1 MGIDTDPTAVVA
13 SYMSSFEDGDP
24 DEIAAH
30 VSDDFENV
38 HKSALG
44 DSCIGRAAYRDRL
57 PAFLSAFEGLS
68 YELLGTVTEGN
79 RVAAAYL
86 MRAVHD
92 GAPVEIPGMF
102 NFVVADGL
110 IRRRVDYFD
119 SLTFLRQT
127 GRE

>member
-1 MGIDTDPTAVVA
+1 M
-13 SYMSSFEDGDP
+13 
-24 DEIAAH
+24 
-30 VSDDFENV
+30 
-38 HKSALG
+38 
-44 DSCIGRAAYRDRL
+44 
-57 PAFLSAFEGLS
+57 
-68 YELLGTVTEGN
+68 
-79 RVAAAYL
+79 AAAYL

-119 SLTFLRQT
+119 SLTFLRQA

>member
-1 MGIDTDPTAVVA
+1 
-13 SYMSSFEDGDP
+13 MSSFEDGDP

-68 YELLGTVTEGN
+68 YELLETVTEGN
-79 RVAAAYL
+79 RGAAAYL

>member
-1 MGIDTDPTAVVA
+1 MA
-13 SYMSSFEDGDP
+13 SFGAGDP

-38 HKSALG
+38 HNSALG
-44 DSCIGRAAYRDRL
+44 DSCSGRPAYRDRL
-57 PAFLSAFEGLS
+57 PAFLSTFEGLS
-68 YELLGTVTEGN
+68 YELLETVTEGD

-92 GAPVEIPGMF
+92 GTLVEIPGMF
-102 NFVVADGL
+102 SFVVADGL
-110 IRRRVDYFD
+110 IKRRVDYFD

-127 GRE
+127 GQA